1 MPWSAPGEGADSLDV
16 GTREADAVQVL
27 TTAGWTG
34 PYLDYHRPEG
44 ALRIRVAGIA
54 TVERIR
60 TLYFEQPRDI
70 RRVWNYVREVGPAEV
85 VRKIRSR
92 SNESERNEK
101 YLWIG
106 GGVVVESD
114 DPTWDAKPVLF
125 VAPAHPKGVERIVL
139 PPELVRP
146 VDDVALGERLTAHDG
161 PPGLGEAPAD
171 ALGADRDALVGWSP
185 YSGAA
190 VPHLEANR
198 TLKSAE
204 RWFSLGSE
212 NPPTDEGPVWPGTSP
227 ISETAPPGTPAA
239 DVAADTL
246 SCTVFGYGHYAKISL
261 IPNLHGR
268 LRVDRVHELDPTQLG
283 TGPHPFTV
291 DSSPVLREPMD
302 VAFLA
307 GFHHTHAP
315 LATEALRQ
323 GAHVVIEKPIAT
335 TRDQLADLVAA
346 MEGAEGSVHIGFH
359 KRFQSFNA
367 WAHED
372 LDATPGDPI
381 SYYCIAY
388 EVPLPE
394 HHWYRWPN
402 SGSRLLSNGCHWV
415 DHFLYLNDF
424 VAVRSAGVTA
434 LPSGDISAH
443 VVLEN
448 DAAFH
453 MILTDQG
460 GSRIGVQ
467 DHIELRWRD
476 RTVRIRNATHYESE
490 DDRRVIRRSSENK
503 ANAYPTMYSTISAAI
518 AEGRSGDT
526 AVSVERSAGTVL
538 DLEERLIALI
548 GGGP

>member
-1 MPWSAPGEGADSLDV
+1 M
-16 GTREADAVQVL
+16 QIL
-27 TTAGWTG
+27 TKAGWTG

-44 ALRIRVAGIA
+44 ALRIRVAAIA
-54 TVERIR
+54 SVERIR

-106 GGVVVESD
+106 AGVVLESD
-114 DPTWDAKPVLF
+114 EPSWDGRSVLF
-125 VAPAHPKGVERIVL
+125 VATAHPKGVERIVL
-139 PPELVRP
+139 PGALVRP
-146 VDDVALGERLTAHDG
+146 IVDDALAQRIAAHEG
-161 PPGLGEAPAD
+161 PPSLSDAPAD
-171 ALGADRDALVGWSP
+171 ALGPGSGALVGWSP
-185 YSGAA
+185 HSGEPVPQEEAA
-190 VPHLEANR
+190 QALEA
-198 TLKSAE
+198 AE
-204 RWFSLGSE
+204 GWFGPASDAAT
-212 NPPTDEGPVWPGTSP
+212 PAEGPVWPGTSP
-227 ISETAPPGTPAA
+227 VLETIAGARPNGDDHPDP
-239 DVAADTL
+239 L

-268 LRVDRVHELDPTQLG
+268 LKVDRVHEIDPTQVG
-283 TGPHPFTV
+283 PGPHPFSV
-291 DSSPVLREPMD
+291 DSSPEFREPMD

-315 LATEALRQ
+315 LAAEALRR
-323 GAHVVIEKPIAT
+323 GAHAVIEKPIAT
-335 TRDQLADLVAA
+335 SRDQLSALVSA
-346 MEGAEGSVHIGFH
+346 MENAQGSVHVGFH
-359 KRFQSFNA
+359 KRYQSFND
-367 WAHED
+367 WARED
-372 LDATPGDPI
+372 LDADPGDPI

-402 SGSRLLSNGCHWV
+402 SGSRLLSNGCHWI
-415 DHFLYLNDF
+415 DHFLFLNDF
-424 VAVRSAGVTA
+424 VAVRTVGVA
-434 LPSGDISAH
+434 AMPSGDISAH

-467 DHIELRWRD
+467 DHIELRRLD
-476 RTVRIRNATHYESE
+476 RTVRIRNARHYESE

-503 ANAYPTMYSTISAAI
+503 ANAYPTMYSTISKAI
-518 AEGRSGDT
+518 AEGRGGDSSV
-526 AVSVERSAGTVL
+526 AVERSAGTVL
-538 DLEERLIALI
+538 DLEERLVALT
-548 GGGP
+548 GVGR